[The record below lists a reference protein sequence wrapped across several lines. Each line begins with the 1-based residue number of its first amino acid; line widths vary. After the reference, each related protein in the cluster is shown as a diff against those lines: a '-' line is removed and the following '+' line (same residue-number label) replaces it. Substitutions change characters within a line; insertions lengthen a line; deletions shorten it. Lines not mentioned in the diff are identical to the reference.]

1 LTNINI
7 VAVYNT
13 GGGKDEGTTKFP
25 NWWKRLGEIR
35 QKPYEDANDELK
47 ASWYA
52 LCEHIYPRVSKNWS
66 NREIRANCDVS
77 TRVTASDESFAIM
90 CIQRNMA
97 EWIKQQKIDE
107 KKTRSPRKSKPS
119 PKYKCKKTNW
129 TTSDIRDFYRLQ
141 KELEELRGENE
152 TGKEWDDAYKKQVS
166 KSTSAGSH
174 VESMKR
180 KAEKSDDDIVR
191 RVKSNEDKI
200 DYDSIPRFEI

>member
-1 LTNINI
+1 
-7 VAVYNT
+7 
-13 GGGKDEGTTKFP
+13 
-25 NWWKRLGEIR
+25 
-35 QKPYEDANDELK
+35 
-47 ASWYA
+47 
-52 LCEHIYPRVSKNWS
+52 
-66 NREIRANCDVS
+66 
-77 TRVTASDESFAIM
+77 VTASDESFAIM